1 MPPITENSIVF
12 SFSGRICF
20 LFQIFV
26 RGIIVVL
33 CCTKCGDGCL
43 KSSWSCKRLFFV
55 GTAARNSSEKSLR
68 PPTALCHC
76 GFSCYIASIWP
87 FGCLK
92 SKCRVS
98 SVEISALFSYSQL
111 ESVETTKKKKN
122 IFIVPKI
129 LLFPDLLFVHC
140 VTFRETKK
148 CGTVVCFGRLR
159 PSFWICFHFCCVWW
173 VLRTS
178 KVAGQQ
184 GDWRNEPE
192 IKGLDS
198 TCNARTLM

>member
-1 MPPITENSIVF
+1 MKGMGSPSSTQTACIGLYHRQDLMASQREALLFQGSRNASNY
-12 SFSGRICF
+12 RKLHCF
-20 LFQIFV
+20 FIFWAYLFPFQIFV

-76 GFSCYIASIWP
+76 GFPCYIASIWP

-111 ESVETTKKKKN
+111 ESVETTKKKKKHFYSAEN
-122 IFIVPKI
+122 LTIS
-129 LLFPDLLFVHC
+129 
-140 VTFRETKK
+140 
-148 CGTVVCFGRLR
+148 RLA
-159 PSFWICFHFCCVWW
+159 FC
-173 VLRTS
+173 
-178 KVAGQQ
+178 
-184 GDWRNEPE
+184 
-192 IKGLDS
+192 
-198 TCNARTLM
+198 TLCYL